1 MNEQM
6 YRYSVPFGPVSH
18 QVFASPYPATNVN
31 QTIKNDFQMGGKCM
45 FEADQHI
52 VNDLLKEN
60 REFRWMYT
68 KHDQL
73 NRQVDH
79 ANRDLRAMDDFSLEN
94 LKKEKLLLK
103 DKMAALIES
112 HRQSAH

>member
-1 MNEQM
+1 
-6 YRYSVPFGPVSH
+6 
-18 QVFASPYPATNVN
+18 
-31 QTIKNDFQMGGKCM
+31 M

-52 VNDLLKEN
+52 VDNLLKEN

-73 NRQVDH
+73 NREVDH

-103 DKMAALIES
+103 DRMAALIES
-112 HRQSAH
+112 HRQSSH